1 MFESA
6 HVIGYSFYMSM
17 ILLNDV
23 IQIFGEV
30 NGWMERNKNGSEN
43 LRWFVITDLQT
54 GKEKSLYVKI

>member
-1 MFESA
+1 MLKKYEFNKIDDE
-6 HVIGYSFYMSM
+6 
-17 ILLNDV
+17 V